1 MTNQIHTARIEI
13 VSRGNT
19 RKGSWSTKRVR
30 AAMQKLGYEINGA
43 IFDKPDNQMIQ
54 VIIITGTRDEIIS
67 QREDIASTLR
77 SIATTRVPTRF
88 ELIN

>member
-1 MTNQIHTARIEI
+1 MTEKIHSAKIEI

-30 AAMQKLGYEINGA
+30 AAMQKHGYEINGVDP
-43 IFDKPDNQMIQ
+43 DKPDNQLIQ

-77 SIATTRVPTRF
+77 SIATTKVPTRF
-88 ELIN
+88 KLIN